1 VTRQNDGGAASN
13 GGGRETREREELL
26 FFSPILLFFCSF
38 LLFSPQLKSSPL
50 CSSTLFSK
58 QSLFLS
64 QTIPCFI
71 LSIRFSSSSSFPKSF
86 APSVFFFFFFL
97 LPCFCSLLPSFLQK
111 KFLLLC
117 PPSFSL
123 YLSVFIASGSES
135 DDALSCHGAGRG
147 GVRQL
152 CTVDPATAWHDS
164 LLLLA
169 W

>member
-1 VTRQNDGGAASN
+1 MAAAVGDAAGARQNEGGAASN
-13 GGGRETREREELL
+13 SGGRETRERDELL

-38 LLFSPQLKSSPL
+38 LLYSLQLKSSPL

-64 QTIPCFI
+64 QTIPAPF
-71 LSIRFSSSSSFPKSF
+71 SIRFSSSSSFLKSF
-86 APSVFFFFFFL
+86 APSGFPFFFIAAACPSSPPL
-97 LPCFCSLLPSFLQK
+97 L
-111 KFLLLC
+111 
-117 PPSFSL
+117 FSL

-152 CTVDPATAWHDS
+152 CTVDPCHCMA
-164 LLLLA
+164 
-169 W
+169 

>member
-86 APSVFFFFFFL
+86 APSVFFFFFSFFPVSAACFL
-97 LPCFCSLLPSFLQK
+97 LFSK
-111 KFLLLC
+111 KNFSSSA